1 MGIPAWIWFT
11 TAGVAAVIG
20 ATLLWI
26 DRGSGAARNRERQR
40 WASLRGWTFTETDHG
55 LPAQWGN
62 GVMAYGEQGVARDV
76 VTGSTFTADGRR
88 KVHVFDYEQNGRT
101 SAVVVAV
108 QCAQVRDIVVEL
120 WMPSVTITG
129 ESGLDLLGP
138 VGDRFAFVS
147 DMSSARP
154 MITPDLVDAC
164 DEIGHDVTVVWLEDA
179 WVAAAAAPNAGP
191 ARLERLLRDLGELAD
206 LVDPADVDYARR
218 VVDDEVDG
226 DEIIGDTVA
235 AGDTVFITDPV
246 EVDDTEKIETPET
259 AGETV
264 VINASETRDHDGETS
279 GKAPATPVVE
289 TNLKER
295 DRARVDRLAAF
306 RAKRKR
312 PAKGA
317 DVPAQ
322 APVRDAE
329 ADPATLRVATPL
341 PVSTEKKPK
350 TPPAVDT
357 SAEDLEAEFD
367 EADDDLDLLIRH
379 SGADPADDDRRARD
393 GDEVDDADDAT
404 ACDDVDDSAVDD
416 DDDLSQPDA
425 ELIDLTGRRRGR
437 KDRDANEIYRPS
449 SSL

>member
-108 QCAQVRDIVVEL
+108 QCGQVRDIVVEL

-147 DMSSARP
+147 DMTSARP

-218 VVDDEVDG
+218 VVDDEV
-226 DEIIGDTVA
+226 I
-235 AGDTVFITDPV
+235 GDTVFIKDPA
-246 EVDDTEKIETPET
+246 VDDTEMIEAPET
-259 AGETV
+259 EGETV
-264 VINASETRDHDGETS
+264 VINASEGRDHDEEMS
-279 GKAPATPVVE
+279 EKASAAPIVE

-312 PAKGA
+312 PAGRA
-317 DVPAQ
+317 DVPTQ

-341 PVSTEKKPK
+341 PVTTEKKPK
-350 TPPAVDT
+350 TPTVVDT
-357 SAEDLEAEFD
+357 SADDLEAEFD

-379 SGADPADDDRRARD
+379 SGTDPADGDRSARD
-393 GDEVDDADDAT
+393 GEPVDDEDDAT
-404 ACDDVDDSAVDD
+404 PCDDVDDNADDD

-425 ELIDLTGRRRGR
+425 ELIDLTGRRRDR